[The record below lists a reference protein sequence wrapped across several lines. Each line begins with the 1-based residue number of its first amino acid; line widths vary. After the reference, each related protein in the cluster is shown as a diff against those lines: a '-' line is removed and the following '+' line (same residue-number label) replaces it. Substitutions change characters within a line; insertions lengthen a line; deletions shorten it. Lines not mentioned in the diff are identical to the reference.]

1 MHLVAISPGEIKRV
15 VLLEVLA
22 GKNGVNGILDVWI
35 KYKDRRFIWSWQIEM
50 SIFYEVGKTNN
61 FEMRLALKRQSY
73 FKVCSDHS
81 L

>member
-35 KYKDRRFIWSWQIEM
+35 KYKDRRFILVVTDWNEHFLRS
-50 SIFYEVGKTNN
+50 GKN
-61 FEMRLALKRQSY
+61 E
-73 FKVCSDHS
+73 
-81 L
+81 